1 METISKLLIVYVA
14 AVNVVAFVVYGV
26 DKYKAQKAKWRIR
39 ESTLLLLAAI
49 GGSAGA
55 WLGMK
60 VWHHKTRHAKFRY
73 GVPAILLVQFAVVFY
88 CLWS

>member
-1 METISKLLIVYVA
+1 MA

-60 VWHHKTRHAKFRY
+60 IWHHKTRHAKFRY
-73 GVPAILLVQFAVVFY
+73 GVPAILLIQLAVVFY
-88 CLWS
+88 CLWN

>member
-1 METISKLLIVYVA
+1 MSELLIVYVV
-14 AVNVVAFVVYGV
+14 AVNAVAFVVYGV

-39 ESTLLLLAAI
+39 ESMLLLLVVI

-60 VWHHKTRHAKFRY
+60 IWRHKTRHAKFRY
-73 GVPAILLVQFAVVFY
+73 GVPAILLIQLTGVLCF
-88 CLWS
+88 LWN

>member
-1 METISKLLIVYVA
+1 MSELLIVYVV

-60 VWHHKTRHAKFRY
+60 IWRHKTRHAKFRY
-73 GVPAILLVQFAVVFY
+73 GVPAILLIQLVGMLCF
-88 CLWS
+88 LWN

>member
-1 METISKLLIVYVA
+1 MSELLIVYVV

-39 ESTLLLLAAI
+39 ESTLLLLAVI

-60 VWHHKTRHAKFRY
+60 ICRHKTCHAKFRY
-73 GVPAILLVQFAVVFY
+73 GVPAILLIQLTGVLCF
-88 CLWS
+88 LWN

>member
-1 METISKLLIVYVA
+1 MSELLIVYVV

-60 VWHHKTRHAKFRY
+60 IWRHKTRHAKFRY
-73 GVPAILLVQFAVVFY
+73 GVPAILMIQLTGVLCF
-88 CLWS
+88 LWN

>member
-60 VWHHKTRHAKFRY
+60 IWHHKTRHAKFRY
-73 GVPAILLVQFAVVFY
+73 GVPAILLIQLAVVFY
-88 CLWS
+88 GLWN

>member
-1 METISKLLIVYVA
+1 MSELLIVYVA

-60 VWHHKTRHAKFRY
+60 IWRHKTRHAKFRY
-73 GVPAILLVQFAVVFY
+73 GVPAILLIQLVGMLCF
-88 CLWS
+88 LWN

>member
-1 METISKLLIVYVA
+1 MSELLIVYVA
-14 AVNVVAFVVYGV
+14 AVNAVAFVVYGV

-60 VWHHKTRHAKFRY
+60 IWRHKTRHAKFRY
-73 GVPAILLVQFAVVFY
+73 GVPAILLIQLTGMLCF
-88 CLWS
+88 LWN

>member
-1 METISKLLIVYVA
+1 MSELLIVYVA
-14 AVNVVAFVVYGV
+14 AVNAVAFVVYGV

-60 VWHHKTRHAKFRY
+60 RWRHKTRHAKFRY
-73 GVPAILLVQFAVVFY
+73 GVPAILLIQLTGVLCF
-88 CLWS
+88 LWN

>member
-1 METISKLLIVYVA
+1 METMSELLIVYVA
-14 AVNVVAFVVYGV
+14 AVNAVAFVVYGV

-60 VWHHKTRHAKFRY
+60 IWRHKTRHAKFRY
-73 GVPAILLVQFAVVFY
+73 GVPAILLIQLAGVLCF
-88 CLWS
+88 LWN

>member
-39 ESTLLLLAAI
+39 ESALLLLAAI

-60 VWHHKTRHAKFRY
+60 IWHHKTRHAKFRY
-73 GVPAILLVQFAVVFY
+73 GVPAILLIQLTVVFY
-88 CLWS
+88 CL

>member
-60 VWHHKTRHAKFRY
+60 IWHHKTRHAKFRY
-73 GVPAILLVQFAVVFY
+73 GVPAILRKQLAVVFF
-88 CLWS
+88 LWN

>member
-1 METISKLLIVYVA
+1 METMSELLIVYVA
-14 AVNVVAFVVYGV
+14 AVNAVAFVVYGV

-60 VWHHKTRHAKFRY
+60 IWRHKTRHAKFRY
-73 GVPAILLVQFAVVFY
+73 GVPAILLIQLAVVFY
-88 CLWS
+88 CLWN

>member
-60 VWHHKTRHAKFRY
+60 IWHHKTRHAKFRY
-73 GVPAILLVQFAVVFY
+73 GVPAILQIQLAVVFF
-88 CLWS
+88 LWN

>member
-1 METISKLLIVYVA
+1 MSELLIVYVV
-14 AVNVVAFVVYGV
+14 AVNAVAFVVYGV

-60 VWHHKTRHAKFRY
+60 IWRHKTRHAKFRY
-73 GVPAILLVQFAVVFY
+73 GVPAILLIQLAGVLCF
-88 CLWS
+88 LWN

>member
-1 METISKLLIVYVA
+1 MSELLIVYVA
-14 AVNVVAFVVYGV
+14 AVNAVAFVVYGV

-39 ESTLLLLAAI
+39 ESMLLLLAAI

-60 VWHHKTRHAKFRY
+60 IWRHKTRHAKFRY
-73 GVPAILLVQFAVVFY
+73 GVPAILLIQLAGVLCF
-88 CLWS
+88 LWN

>member
-1 METISKLLIVYVA
+1 MSELLIVYVV
-14 AVNVVAFVVYGV
+14 AVNAVAFVVYGV

-60 VWHHKTRHAKFRY
+60 IWRHKTRHAKFRY
-73 GVPAILLVQFAVVFY
+73 GVPAILLIQLTGVLCF
-88 CLWS
+88 LWN

>member
-26 DKYKAQKAKWRIR
+26 DKYKAQKVKWRIR

-73 GVPAILLVQFAVVFY
+73 GVPAILLIQLAVVFF
-88 CLWS
+88 LWN

>member
-60 VWHHKTRHAKFRY
+60 IWHHKTRHAKFRY
-73 GVPAILLVQFAVVFY
+73 GVPAILLIQLTVVFY
-88 CLWS
+88 CL

>member
-1 METISKLLIVYVA
+1 MSELLIVYVV
-14 AVNVVAFVVYGV
+14 AVNAVAFVVYGV

-55 WLGMK
+55 WLGMNI
-60 VWHHKTRHAKFRY
+60 WRHKTRHAKFRY
-73 GVPAILLVQFAVVFY
+73 GVPAILMIQLAGVLCF
-88 CLWS
+88 LWN

>member
-1 METISKLLIVYVA
+1 METMSELLIVYVA
-14 AVNVVAFVVYGV
+14 AVNAVAFVVYGV

-60 VWHHKTRHAKFRY
+60 IWRHKTRHAKFRY
-73 GVPAILLVQFAVVFY
+73 GVPAILLIQLTGVLCF
-88 CLWS
+88 LWN

>member
-1 METISKLLIVYVA
+1 MSELLIVYVA
-14 AVNVVAFVVYGV
+14 AVNAVAFVVYGV
-26 DKYKAQKAKWRIR
+26 DKYKAQKAKRRIR

-60 VWHHKTRHAKFRY
+60 RWRHKTRHAKFRY
-73 GVPAILLVQFAVVFY
+73 GVPAILLIQLTGVLCF
-88 CLWS
+88 LWN

>member
-1 METISKLLIVYVA
+1 MSELLIVYVV
-14 AVNVVAFVVYGV
+14 AVNAVAFVVYGV

-39 ESTLLLLAAI
+39 ESTLLLLAVI

-60 VWHHKTRHAKFRY
+60 IWCHKTCHAKFRY
-73 GVPAILLVQFAVVFY
+73 GVPAILLIQLAGVLCF
-88 CLWS
+88 LWN

>member
-1 METISKLLIVYVA
+1 MSELLIVYVV

-60 VWHHKTRHAKFRY
+60 IWRHKTRHAKFRY
-73 GVPAILLVQFAVVFY
+73 GVPAILLIQLAGVLCF
-88 CLWS
+88 LWN

>member
-60 VWHHKTRHAKFRY
+60 IWHHKTRHAKFRY
-73 GVPAILLVQFAVVFY
+73 GVPAILLIQLAVVFY
-88 CLWS
+88 CLWN

>member
-49 GGSAGA
+49 GGSVGA

-60 VWHHKTRHAKFRY
+60 IWHHKTCHAKFRY
-73 GVPAILLVQFAVVFY
+73 GVPAILLIQLAVVFY
-88 CLWS
+88 CLWN

>member
-60 VWHHKTRHAKFRY
+60 IWHHKTRHAKFRY
-73 GVPAILLVQFAVVFY
+73 GVPAILLIQLAVVLY
-88 CLWS
+88 CLWN

>member
-1 METISKLLIVYVA
+1 MSELLIVYVV
-14 AVNVVAFVVYGV
+14 AVNAVAFVVYGV

-49 GGSAGA
+49 GGSVGA

-60 VWHHKTRHAKFRY
+60 IWRHKTRHAKFRY
-73 GVPAILLVQFAVVFY
+73 GVPAILLIQLTGVLCF
-88 CLWS
+88 LWN

>member
-1 METISKLLIVYVA
+1 MLIVYVA

-60 VWHHKTRHAKFRY
+60 IWHHKMRHAKFRY
-73 GVPAILLVQFAVVFY
+73 GVPAILLIQLAVVFF
-88 CLWS
+88 LWN

>member
-1 METISKLLIVYVA
+1 MSELLIVYVV

-39 ESTLLLLAAI
+39 ESTLLLLAVI

-60 VWHHKTRHAKFRY
+60 IWCHKTRHAKFRY
-73 GVPAILLVQFAVVFY
+73 GVPAILLIQLAGVLCF
-88 CLWS
+88 LWN

>member
-26 DKYKAQKAKWRIR
+26 DKYKAQMAKWRIR

-60 VWHHKTRHAKFRY
+60 IWHHKTRHAKFRY
-73 GVPAILLVQFAVVFY
+73 GVPAILLIQLAVVFF
-88 CLWS
+88 LWN

>member
-1 METISKLLIVYVA
+1 MLIVYVA

-60 VWHHKTRHAKFRY
+60 IWHHKTRHAKFRY
-73 GVPAILLVQFAVVFY
+73 GVPAILLIQLAVVFF
-88 CLWS
+88 LWN

>member
-1 METISKLLIVYVA
+1 MSELLIVYMA
-14 AVNVVAFVVYGV
+14 TMNAVAFVVYGV

-60 VWHHKTRHAKFRY
+60 IWRHKTRYTKFRY
-73 GVPAILLVQFAVVFY
+73 GVPAIFLIQLVGVLCF
-88 CLWS
+88 LWN